1 MQVREQRA
9 VKQKHAPVNLSVRAS
24 AATLFLTSVQRLTE
38 AHGLSFFALQRRG
51 IAVRCRALTD
61 LLPASSMEDVLKQ
74 GALEMQRSL
83 ATLRQPAEEWSRRWR
98 CPHAEQE
105 QGTQCLTQLALPSAL
120 LRLLPDMGIT
130 KASEPFSVVGGL
142 PPAMEFW
149 EGCPRNSACLA
160 ASSPSLHPLTT
171 ICINA
176 IESIT
181 EITEDLPLESRVAAA
196 KHALSRQREKKII
209 YSEQGDGEDNT
220 AKNDASDTTGRRDP
234 AQEPTVRLFLFSPYA
249 SYAALYEAV
258 NKSNDSESLFFGGE
272 ACEVLLVYICPMT
285 AAGSVGPTTLNDNPE
300 IWGRLRYQQ
309 AGDAESATPGNRR
322 GNHDELFFIA
332 ATLGD
337 YLRLGSAFSWVY
349 GWQLCY
355 APQGPPPRSLP
366 WLKLFSPTA
375 LSAAISTSL

>member
-1 MQVREQRA
+1 MQVKEQRA
-9 VKQKHAPVNLSVRAS
+9 VKQKHAPVALSVKAS
-24 AATLFLTSVQRLTE
+24 AATLFVSSIQRLTE
-38 AHGLSFFALQRRG
+38 THGLSFFALQRREA
-51 IAVRCRALTD
+51 AVRCRALTD
-61 LLPASSMEDVLKQ
+61 LLPVSSMVDVLRQ
-74 GALEMQRSL
+74 GALGIERSPT
-83 ATLRQPAEEWSRRWR
+83 TLRQPAEEWSRRWR

-105 QGTQCLTQLALPSAL
+105 QRAQCLTQLALPSAL
-120 LRLLPDMGIT
+120 FRLLVDMGIT

-142 PPAMEFW
+142 TPAMELW
-149 EGCPRNSACLA
+149 EESPRKSACLT
-160 ASSPSLHPLTT
+160 SSPPSLHPLTT

-176 IESIT
+176 IEAII
-181 EITEDLPLESRVAAA
+181 EVTEDLPCETRVAAA
-196 KHALSRQREKKII
+196 RHVLSRQPEKKRF

-220 AKNDASDTTGRRDP
+220 TKNDTNGTAGRSDHAP
-234 AQEPTVRLFLFSPYA
+234 EPTVRLFILSPYA
-249 SYAALYEAV
+249 SYGALYEAV
-258 NKSNDSESLFFGGE
+258 NKANDSESMFFGGE

-375 LSAAISTSL
+375 LSAAISTAL